1 MNSAAARL
9 LAATHRESVDAT
21 PVWFMRQAG
30 RSLPEYRALRQGLSL
45 LEMVRRPELCAEVT
59 CMPVDLLGV
68 DAAVLFADIMLPLE
82 GMGIPF
88 EIQEGVGPVVGEP
101 IRSRA
106 QVERIRVVA
115 AEEATP
121 YLFKAI
127 RLARAQL
134 GERAALIGFAAA
146 PFTLACYLVEGR
158 GSRDYPHVRALM
170 HDQPELWH
178 QLMATLT
185 EVLSRY
191 LMAQAQAG
199 AQLVQVFD
207 SWVGVLSA
215 VAFQRHVAPHLAR
228 LFSELAPRVP
238 ALYFSTGS
246 SHLLAEIAATG
257 APGVSLDWRLPL
269 DRAWRQLGRDRFIQG
284 NLDPALVLCS
294 WDVLKPAAEAV
305 LKQVGGRPGHIFNL
319 GHGVLPD
326 SDPDQLRRL
335 VDLVHSF
342 DVGAAGDLQEREGG

>member
-1 MNSAAARL
+1 MNPAARL
-9 LAATHRESVDAT
+9 LAAARRESVDAT

-30 RSLPEYRALRQGLSL
+30 RSLPGYRALRQRLSL
-45 LEMVRRPELCAEVT
+45 LEMVRQPELCAEVT

-82 GMGIPF
+82 GMGVPF
-88 EIQEGVGPVVGEP
+88 EIQEGVGPVVTDP

-106 QVERIRVVA
+106 QVERIRMVA

-121 YLFKAI
+121 YLFSAI
-127 RLARAQL
+127 RIARQRL
-134 GERAALIGFAAA
+134 GERAALIGFAAS

-170 HDQPELWH
+170 HGEPRLWH

-185 EVLSRY
+185 EILSGY
-191 LMAQAQAG
+191 LRAQVAAG

-207 SWVGVLSA
+207 SWVGVLDA
-215 VAFQRHVAPHLAR
+215 AAFRGHVAPHLGR
-228 LFSELAPRVP
+228 LFQALAESAP
-238 ALYFSTGS
+238 ALYFSTSS

-257 APGVSLDWRLPL
+257 TPGVSVDWRLPL
-269 DRAWRQLGRDRFIQG
+269 DRAWATVGHDRFIQG
-284 NLDPALVLCS
+284 NLDPALVLCP
-294 WDVLKPAAEAV
+294 WPVLRPAAETV
-305 LKQVGGRPGHIFNL
+305 LNQANGRPGHIFNL

-326 SDPDQLRRL
+326 SDPEQLQRL
-335 VDLVHSF
+335 VNLVHSF
-342 DVGAAGDLQEREGG
+342 TPGAPADLGGREGG

>member
-1 MNSAAARL
+1 MTAARV
-9 LAATHRESVDAT
+9 LAATRRERADRT
-21 PVWFMRQAG
+21 PIWFMRQAG
-30 RSLPEYRALRQGLSL
+30 RSLPEYRALRQRLSL
-45 LEMVRRPELCAEVT
+45 MEMVHRPELCAQVT

-88 EIQEGVGPVVGEP
+88 AIREGVGPVVGDP
-101 IRSRA
+101 IRSPA
-106 QVERIRVVA
+106 QVRRIRVLA

-121 YLFKAI
+121 YLFSAI

-134 GERAALIGFAAA
+134 GERAALIGFAAS
-146 PFTLACYLVEGR
+146 PFTLACYLVEGS

-170 HDQPELWH
+170 HDQPALWH
-178 QLMATLT
+178 QLMTTLT
-185 EVLSRY
+185 EILARY
-191 LMAQAQAG
+191 LLAQAG
-199 AQLVQVFD
+199 AGVQLVQVFD
-207 SWVGVLSA
+207 SWVGVLDA
-215 VAFQRHVAPHLAR
+215 VSFQHQVAPHLTR
-228 LFSELAPRVP
+228 LFAALAPTVP

-246 SHLLAEIAATG
+246 AHLLRGIAGTG
-257 APGVSLDWRLPL
+257 APGVSVDWRLPL
-269 DRAWRQLGRDRFIQG
+269 DRAWHQLGRDRFIQG

-305 LKQVGGRPGHIFNL
+305 MKEAGGRPGHIFNL

-335 VDLVHSF
+335 VELVHSY
-342 DVGAAGDLQEREGG
+342 DPGTGGDAGEREGG